1 LRVSGFG
8 LVALDAP
15 PALESVAA
23 AVPETLTSGADLP
36 WTRAGRPFED
46 GDLDLIRRVLGP
58 DLAEAALHRTAAAF
72 CRA

>member
-1 LRVSGFG
+1 MPRLRSSRSRP
-8 LVALDAP
+8 LC
-15 PALESVAA
+15 
-23 AVPETLTSGADLP
+23 PETPTSGADLP

-72 CRA
+72 YRA